1 MRLQRV
7 GLQVGLVD
15 ESQRSPHPG
24 RVSAG
29 RWRVVRDHMAGPVR
43 CPQEEFFQLFS
54 VADGES
60 GQAVGHGTGEAPVW
74 CLA

>member
-1 MRLQRV
+1 M
-7 GLQVGLVD
+7 GE
-15 ESQRSPHPG
+15 ESVMPSRAPPI
-24 RVSAG
+24 A
-29 RWRVVRDHMAGPVR
+29 PVR